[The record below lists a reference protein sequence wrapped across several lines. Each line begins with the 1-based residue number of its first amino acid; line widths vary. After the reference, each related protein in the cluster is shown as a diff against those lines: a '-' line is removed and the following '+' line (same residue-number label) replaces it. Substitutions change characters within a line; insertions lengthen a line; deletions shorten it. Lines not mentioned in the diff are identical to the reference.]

1 MTCRTANSKRNR
13 DLGAALLAETHCEQ
27 REIGVFG
34 SGGKGH
40 ELFGRVIM
48 PRELSPNSDT

>member
-1 MTCRTANSKRNR
+1 VTCRTANSKRNR
-13 DLGAALLAETHCEQ
+13 DLGAALLAQTHCEQ

-48 PRELSPNSDT
+48 PRELSPNSG